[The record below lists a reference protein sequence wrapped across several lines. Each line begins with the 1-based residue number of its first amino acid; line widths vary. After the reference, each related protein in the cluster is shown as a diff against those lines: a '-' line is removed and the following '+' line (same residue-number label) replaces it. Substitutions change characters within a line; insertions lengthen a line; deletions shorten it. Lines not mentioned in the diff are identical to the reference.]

1 MIESL
6 FFVKLKI
13 LVKLEFELEVV
24 SDSFPLCKKIE
35 NNACNKKEKKEKRE
49 KRKKRKEKR
58 EKRKEKREKRKEK
71 RETKK

>member
-13 LVKLEFELEVV
+13 ELEIELEVV
-24 SDSFPLCKKIE
+24 NSFPLCKKIE
-35 NNACNKKEKKEKRE
+35 NNAGKK

-58 EKRKEKREKRKEK
+58 EKRKEKREKRNKEI
-71 RETKK
+71 TNTS